1 MSIARDEAID
11 RLLFVLQKAL
21 GHELPNRLI
30 AIQGFAQLLGLEES
44 ERLGPDGQDYLKRLS
59 VATQRAATLVKG
71 LAELVRSARASEI
84 AERFSLSEAWREAAA
99 ELKQL
104 APGAIIEYDCEE
116 AGPYVQRSRAAF
128 RQVAAHL
135 LRNACQAAAPERPL
149 RLTIG
154 ARETANTIAFWVSDN
169 GRGFPT
175 GQLEKLFEPFAGR
188 DASATGA
195 GLGLIL
201 VRQIVES
208 WGGTLEVRS
217 QPDQGST
224 VSVTLPRTVLSA
236 EC

>member
-1 MSIARDEAID
+1 MSIARDEATD

-44 ERLGPDGQDYLKRLS
+44 DRFGLDGKEYLQRLS
-59 VATQRAATLVKG
+59 AATQRAATLVKG
-71 LAELVRSARASEI
+71 LAELVRSVRATEV

-99 ELKQL
+99 EVKQL
-104 APGAIIEYDCEE
+104 ASEAIIEYDCEE
-116 AGPYVQRSRAAF
+116 AGPYVQLSRAAV

-135 LRNACQAAAPERPL
+135 LRNACQAAAPQRPL
-149 RLTIG
+149 RLMIG
-154 ARETANTIAFWVSDN
+154 TRETANAIAFWVSDN
-169 GRGFPT
+169 GRGFPS

-201 VRQIVES
+201 VRQIIES
-208 WGGTLEVRS
+208 WGGTLEVQS
-217 QPDQGST
+217 QSDQGT
-224 VSVTLPRTVLSA
+224 TITVTLPKGGV
-236 EC
+236 